1 MSLAITLIIVTIVG
15 LLIIPSKKKPPVT
28 KFDDRVIDFV
38 AGRVC
43 LRDAR

>member
-1 MSLAITLIIVTIVG
+1 MIEITLITLMIIGV
-15 LLIIPSKKKPPVT
+15 LLIPSKKKPPVT